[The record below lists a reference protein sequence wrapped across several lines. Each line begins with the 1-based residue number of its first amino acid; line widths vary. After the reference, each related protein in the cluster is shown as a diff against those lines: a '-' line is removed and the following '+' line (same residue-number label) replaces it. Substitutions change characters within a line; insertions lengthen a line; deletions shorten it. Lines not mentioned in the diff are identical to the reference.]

1 MKLHSKLREALT
13 PSAVLLAVVSAALII
28 FPMLC
33 SNLYVLGLAFSVLMG
48 IATASAWNIVGGYA
62 GQYSFGHAAY
72 FGSGAYT
79 TLVLVTK
86 FDVNPV
92 FGVIAGVAV
101 ALILAGLTGTIVFR
115 LRGHYFGLASI
126 AVAEI
131 FRLCVLNVPSVT
143 NGTEGVNAAE
153 ELARYELFS
162 AGFESK
168 IFFYYLALALVVAVI
183 SATYYIQRSKL
194 GFGLQAIREDQD
206 AACSL
211 GINLLLYKNSALMIS
226 AAFTAVAGSIYALY
240 IRYIDVASTLT
251 LDMSIEMMLIAIIGG
266 VGTVYGPAVGALV
279 LLPLAEILR
288 SNVLT
293 QMLINGGFVDENG
306 VVGVFLKNNLAH
318 AHVLIYG
325 IVTVIVIIG
334 MPNGILGAAK
344 MRFNAVIGGTKS

>member
-1 MKLHSKLREALT
+1 MKLNSKLHTALT
-13 PSAVLLAVVSAALII
+13 QPAALIYLVFVMLI
-28 FPMLC
+28 VFPFLC
-33 SNLYVLGLAFSVLMG
+33 SNMYVLGLAFTVLMG

-79 TLVLVTK
+79 TLVLLTK
-86 FDVNPV
+86 LDVNPV
-92 FGVIAGVAV
+92 VGVIAGVGV

-115 LRGHYFGLASI
+115 LKGHYFGLASI

-131 FRLCVLNVPSVT
+131 FRLCVLNIPSVT

-162 AGFESK
+162 AGFDSK
-168 IFFYYLALALVVAVI
+168 MFFYYLALALVVSVI
-183 SATYYIQRSKL
+183 SATYFIQKSKL

-211 GINLLLYKNSALMIS
+211 GINLLLYKNSALLIS
-226 AAFTAVAGSIYALY
+226 AAFTAVAGGIYALY

-266 VGTVYGPAVGALV
+266 VGTVYGPAIGALV

-293 QMLINGGFVDENG
+293 QMLINGGLVDENG
-306 VVGVFLKNNLAH
+306 IFGIFLKNHLAH

-344 MRFNAVIGGTKS
+344 KRFSRVNGGKQS

>member
-1 MKLHSKLREALT
+1 MKLNLKVHKALT
-13 PSAVLLAVVSAALII
+13 QQSALLCAVFIILII
-28 FPMLC
+28 FPWMC
-33 SNLYVLGLAFSVLMG
+33 SNLYILSLAFTVLMG

-86 FDVNPV
+86 FDAHPV
-92 FGVIAGVAV
+92 VGVIAGVAV

-115 LRGHYFGLASI
+115 LKGHYFGLASI

-131 FRLCVLNVPSVT
+131 FRICVLNVPSVT

-153 ELARYELFS
+153 ELARFELFS
-162 AGFESK
+162 AGAGAK
-168 IFFYYLALALVVAVI
+168 TFFYYLAFALVVAVI
-183 SATYYIQRSKL
+183 STTYFIQKSKL
-194 GFGLQAIREDQD
+194 GYGLQAIREDQD

-211 GINLLLYKNSALMIS
+211 GINLLLYKNSALLIS

-266 VGTVYGPAVGALV
+266 VGTVYGPAIGALV
-279 LLPLAEILR
+279 LIPVAEVLR
-288 SNVLT
+288 SNALT
-293 QMLINGGFVDENG
+293 NVLINAGLVDENG
-306 VVGVFLKNNLAH
+306 VIGVFLKNNLSH

-325 IVTVIVIIG
+325 IVTVIVIIS
-334 MPNGILGAAK
+334 MPNGILGTAK
-344 MRFNAVIGGTKS
+344 KYFSGLNGGKS